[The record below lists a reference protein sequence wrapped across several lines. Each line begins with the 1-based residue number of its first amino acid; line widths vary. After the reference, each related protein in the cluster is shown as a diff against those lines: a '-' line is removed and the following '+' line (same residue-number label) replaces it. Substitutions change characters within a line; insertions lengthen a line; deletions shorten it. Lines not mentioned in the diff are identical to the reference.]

1 MKLMH
6 GDTLRLRYPGD
17 LHVKP
22 WIGLGHVIKLP
33 DNYGEEVGLELKSSA
48 GAPTKCSDNFA
59 VEFVWKGISFDRSV
73 PYYFLVSKC
82 TAKKC
87 FNNV

>member
-1 MKLMH
+1 MH

-48 GAPTKCSDNFA
+48 GAPTKCWSQS
-59 VEFVWKGISFDRSV
+59 GGCCLSS
-73 PYYFLVSKC
+73 
-82 TAKKC
+82 
-87 FNNV
+87 